1 MWHKQRGEMGVFE
14 IVQCPSNLLCK
25 ILERSFVLSV
35 IWQAAYV
42 NTSGVETV
50 HCVAWN
56 SADLFCRPCPAEL
69 SWSVNHAV
77 HI

>member
-1 MWHKQRGEMGVFE
+1 MYVAQTMWRVGCIRNCAMPVK
-14 IVQCPSNLLCK
+14 
-25 ILERSFVLSV
+25 RSFVLSV

-42 NTSGVETV
+42 NTFGVETV